1 MEDSLDMESMES
13 SEPQTFLFGCELKAD
28 KREFQFHVDDE
39 NEHQLA
45 LHTVSL
51 GAEAKD
57 ELHVVEAEGL
67 NYEGKPTKIV
77 LASLKISVQPMVS
90 LGGFAITPPLVL
102 RLKSGSGPVH
112 VSGQHLVALDE
123 DLESDED
130 EDDDILEAS
139 KKPAAKRAASVTLQG
154 ARKKV
159 KLEEEDDDHEDEEYD
174 LDSDEEEEEEE
185 DEEEEEEEEEEN
197 TPAKKPVQKMP
208 RKGTPGQKATL
219 SQNGKA
225 STPSVLKTSESN
237 KQGNKPLTPKSASKP
252 QTPKPALSI
261 EEIKVKMQQSVEK
274 GVFLPKVE
282 AKFFNFVKN
291 GFRQD
296 NPKVIQ
302 ELWKWRQSLK
312 DGK

>member
-185 DEEEEEEEEEEN
+185 DEEEWN
-197 TPAKKPVQKMP
+197 IIDYPMSSSLYSYKCNFSCLLY
-208 RKGTPGQKATL
+208 ATIFL
-219 SQNGKA
+219 PPPPPNQ
-225 STPSVLKTSESN
+225 TSESN

>member
-13 SEPQTFLFGCELKAD
+13 SEPQTFLFGTARGDGQTSLAVRGVWSNKKLGLKI
-28 KREFQFHVDDE
+28 
-39 NEHQLA
+39 
-45 LHTVSL
+45 VSL

-112 VSGQHLVALDE
+112 VSGQHLV
-123 DLESDED
+123 
-130 EDDDILEAS
+130 EAEEPPFCWEECPFS
-139 KKPAAKRAASVTLQG
+139 TRLKKLSRNKIGGGGSRKE
-154 ARKKV
+154 KKV
-159 KLEEEDDDHEDEEYD
+159 KLEEEDDDHEVR
-174 LDSDEEEEEEE
+174 DEEEEEEE

-197 TPAKKPVQKMP
+197 TPAKK
-208 RKGTPGQKATL
+208 ATIFL
-219 SQNGKA
+219 PPPPPNQ
-225 STPSVLKTSESN
+225 TSESN

-302 ELWKWRQSLK
+302 ELWKWRQSL
-312 DGK
+312 